1 MCLQK
6 CAALAPL
13 LYGLIL
19 HSSPE
24 TLLNSTSICR
34 LFQTNALTT
43 PEVRVWPTRRCTS
56 LMGGGGGCLFS
67 GGGLVLRVELA
78 GCVCT

>member
-34 LFQTNALTT
+34 LFQTNAFTT

-56 LMGGGGGCLFS
+56 LMGGGGDAYSAEAVWFCG
-67 GGGLVLRVELA
+67 
-78 GCVCT
+78 